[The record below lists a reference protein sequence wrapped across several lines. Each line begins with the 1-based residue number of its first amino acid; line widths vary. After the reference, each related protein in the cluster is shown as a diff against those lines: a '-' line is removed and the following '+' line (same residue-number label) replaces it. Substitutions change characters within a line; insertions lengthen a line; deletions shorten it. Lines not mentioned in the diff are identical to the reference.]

1 MWKVGIWAGR
11 KMNNETPSLAPQLP
25 QESEGFAVIE
35 IKAVLPSKAF
45 EEKTRWLRA
54 LADTREMMGHRL
66 QWRQP
71 ETQVIPR
78 G

>member
-11 KMNNETPSLAPQLP
+11 EMNNETPSLAPPLP
-25 QESEGFAVIE
+25 QESEGFSVAE
-35 IKAVLPSKAF
+35 IKAVLPSRAF
-45 EEKTRWLRA
+45 EAKTQWLRA
-54 LADTREMMGHRL
+54 FADTREMMGHRL
-66 QWRQP
+66 QRRQP